1 MWASE
6 DKIAIESLCVPA
18 ESRGMNL
25 GHLAGNYLFQI
36 TPDFISAFI
45 CCFRVRVVQER
56 SPLAELLA
64 EESEAGETRDSN
76 FLEKED
82 RIFSWQDK
90 VFGPFE
96 IDFYADE
103 KNCVTDY
110 QREYHRRIRD
120 EQLQGSRL
128 YSYTENDAYYADD
141 DLLTMPYRQ
150 GSNLTVRCRSWR
162 ISAKYLNVTFILK

>member
-1 MWASE
+1 
-6 DKIAIESLCVPA
+6 
-18 ESRGMNL
+18 MNP
-25 GHLAGNYLFQI
+25 GHLAANHLFRI

-56 SPLAELLA
+56 SPLAKLLA
-64 EESEAGETRDSN
+64 EESDEGGETRDSN
-76 FLEKED
+76 FLEEED

-103 KNCVTDY
+103 KNCLTEC

-120 EQLQGSRL
+120 EQLQDARL
-128 YSYTENDAYYADD
+128 YSYTENDTYYADD

-150 GSNLTVRCRSWR
+150 GSNLIV
-162 ISAKYLNVTFILK
+162 KYRVDVCYSMQSSDNIFILK